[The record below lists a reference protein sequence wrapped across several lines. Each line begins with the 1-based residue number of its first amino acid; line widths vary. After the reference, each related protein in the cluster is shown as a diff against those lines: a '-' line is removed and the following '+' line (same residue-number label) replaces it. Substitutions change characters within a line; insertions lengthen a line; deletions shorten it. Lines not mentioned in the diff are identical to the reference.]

1 LLHRGLNGGIDGF
14 FVIGGMRGEGE
25 CQGED
30 EGGWFHENR
39 AEGRYFE
46 QGN

>member
-1 LLHRGLNGGIDGF
+1 
-14 FVIGGMRGEGE
+14 MRGEGE